1 MRPMATAEP
10 VRSLPAST
18 LTRLMCCYIREKMY
32 ILRLCAQSDTFKVLN
47 HRVYT
52 CHIRISLSMVV
63 AASVIFYLLSFNSD
77 STDGCRDSA
86 MTFFCFYSYVVF
98 SDTKL
103 FLCH

>member
-52 CHIRISLSMVV
+52 CHM
-63 AASVIFYLLSFNSD
+63 NEH
-77 STDGCRDSA
+77 
-86 MTFFCFYSYVVF
+86 
-98 SDTKL
+98 
-103 FLCH
+103 FLCTSSLKRTEICITIKFLLKILHYNNL